1 MSRSGTA
8 GYDRQIT
15 IFSPE
20 GRLYQVGRSDE
31 NKVKV
36 QKSINHNPVEYAF
49 KAIANEGLVSIGVK
63 GADCAVVISQRKI
76 SVSQRN
82 ILYSH
87 IPPFRIKCLK
97 LTVSPEYSV

>member
-1 MSRSGTA
+1 MIFIIFVFILKIMSRSGTA

-20 GRLYQVGRSDE
+20 GRLYQVGKNDIE
-31 NKVKV
+31 DNG
-36 QKSINHNPVEYAF
+36 HNNISCVVEYAF

-76 SVSQRN
+76 SVSKRTN
-82 ILYSH
+82 FCINLT
-87 IPPFRIKCLK
+87 FK
-97 LTVSPEYSV
+97 LG

>member
-20 GRLYQVGRSDE
+20 GRLYQVGKRKKE
-31 NKVKV
+31 TLVITHV
-36 QKSINHNPVEYAF
+36 LEYAF

-63 GADCAVVISQRKI
+63 GADCAVVISQRKVA
-76 SVSQRN
+76 VSFN
-82 ILYSH
+82 
-87 IPPFRIKCLK
+87 
-97 LTVSPEYSV
+97 LT